1 MVRVM
6 LFGNMVR
13 ILEKLICMTPR

>member
-1 MVRVM
+1 MILM

-13 ILEKLICMTPR
+13 GGAQK